1 MNIRLG
7 RKEDKAD
14 AEHFSTTKTLIK
26 FLTKF

>member
-1 MNIRLG
+1 MNISKG

-14 AEHFSTTKTLIK
+14 AEHFSMTKILIK